1 MAMVTVDD
9 RGRMTI
15 SKEFGIKKTRA
26 IIIPAG
32 SFFVTIPLPTK
43 PQEHAGSWLP
53 TKLDRKELKALAEN
67 PRWRMLC
74 KGLEGENNLDD

>member
-15 SKEFGIKKTRA
+15 PKEFGIKKTRA

-43 PQEHAGSWLP
+43 PHEHARSWLP
-53 TKLDRKELKALAEN
+53 TKLDRRELKALAE
-67 PRWRMLC
+67 
-74 KGLEGENNLDD
+74 KSALENAVQRSRRRKQT

>member
-1 MAMVTVDD
+1 MSVVTVDE

-15 SKEFGIKKTRA
+15 PKDLHVKSTKA

-43 PQEHAGSWLP
+43 PHEKASSWLP
-53 TKLDRKELKALAEN
+53 SKLESKELKALAE
-67 PRWRMLC
+67 
-74 KGLEGENNLDD
+74 KSAFENAVKRAKRRKQI